1 MNFTTKIPIQKAI
14 SLLAY
19 DSKILSLGSC
29 FAVNMAEKFEYYKFQ
44 NSVNPFGIL
53 FHPLAIEKII
63 LKAMFLT
70 KIEKKK
76 DFKDVLIIIF
86 GDF

>member
-1 MNFTTKIPIQKAI
+1 MLIICTRLKKK
-14 SLLAY
+14 LLY
-19 DSKILSLGSC
+19 CVLKLYNL
-29 FAVNMAEKFEYYKFQ
+29 
-44 NSVNPFGIL
+44 
-53 FHPLAIEKII
+53 II
-63 LKAMFLT
+63 GTQLCDFLT